1 MEGCLLEE
9 DLVVAR
15 AEAARLAQQLADR
28 SDGDSAV
35 RGLWSN
41 IVARGRHAKAH
52 APRPLPCL
60 ISSFMADVWSIRECI
75 RLLSYGSLITWSVS
89 WTLMHLHPDANTC
102 ILLPT
107 G

>member
-35 RGLWSN
+35 RGIWFDV
-41 IVARGRHAKAH
+41 VARRRHARAQ
-52 APRPLPCL
+52 ASDPLL
-60 ISSFMADVWSIRECI
+60 VSSTRHGTHFERRGM
-75 RLLSYGSLITWSVS
+75 T
-89 WTLMHLHPDANTC
+89 TLARFRQLGAVKHVLNLQVAPDADTC
-102 ILLPT
+102 ILLQT